1 MINQK
6 TSNTLQS
13 SKFITLSPFLIIA
26 VNLFV
31 ALVFGSLIGK
41 WVFIPIIIFEWCI
54 FMFLVCRYGGT
65 DSIKSWIKKTNKNWE
80 WNVATVIIG
89 IFPLPIF
96 LKFSHLLNDW
106 TIWLP
111 WIMIALINPWMEE
124 FYWRG
129 LLIDHTKKWNNK
141 LSILFSS
148 ILFSLN
154 HLVFGIHSELLLS
167 YEVLLSTFVMGMVW
181 AITYKRT
188 NSLRWIILSH
198 FLVDLLNLSVPSFL
212 DLYKA
217 GF

>member
-54 FMFLVCRYGGT
+54 FIFLVCRYGGT
-65 DSIKSWIKKTNKNWE
+65 DSIKSWIKKTNKNWR

-129 LLIDHTKKWNNK
+129 LLIDNTKKWNDK